1 MGRSVKAKQAY
12 CLRGEQHAKG
22 MLEHLNLVLAN
33 KGFVVKR
40 VIITSVVINE
50 EVANSMQ
57 GATIYQFQN
66 TLERKKFA
74 YEQRILNDA
83 EAEQQAKTTKEE
95 ERKDENEKARLQQ
108 MTKQKEIESIKAI
121 TTRIKSEW
129 EAKTN
134 AMINSI
140 DAETELTY
148 NTIVAE
154 ANLIENK
161 II

>member
-57 GATIYQFQN
+57 GATIYQF
-66 TLERKKFA
+66 
-74 YEQRILNDA
+74 
-83 EAEQQAKTTKEE
+83 
-95 ERKDENEKARLQQ
+95 
-108 MTKQKEIESIKAI
+108 
-121 TTRIKSEW
+121 
-129 EAKTN
+129 
-134 AMINSI
+134 
-140 DAETELTY
+140 
-148 NTIVAE
+148 
-154 ANLIENK
+154 
-161 II
+161 